1 MICAAERSQLAT
13 ISGRTPARM
22 ALVGRLSQIAGMCR
36 SQARARCERR
46 RCNCARVNMIK
57 PQKAGYCPQAV
68 NGHAALLTGRITRR
82 KGLKARKIVDIGPA
96 TEPPSTRALR
106 RSGRDAGHV

>member
-1 MICAAERSQLAT
+1 
-13 ISGRTPARM
+13 
-22 ALVGRLSQIAGMCR
+22 
-36 SQARARCERR
+36 
-46 RCNCARVNMIK
+46 MIK

-96 TEPPSTRALR
+96 ADLVGP
-106 RSGRDAGHV
+106 